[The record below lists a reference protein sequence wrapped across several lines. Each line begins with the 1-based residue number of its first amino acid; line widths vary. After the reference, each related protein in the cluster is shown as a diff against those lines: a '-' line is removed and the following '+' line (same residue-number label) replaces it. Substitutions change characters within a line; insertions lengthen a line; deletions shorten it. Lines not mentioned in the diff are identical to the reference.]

1 MAMNSG
7 DGSGA
12 VTLGQR
18 RTAVTDDRDSFG
30 SRLRSLAKTARRKPI
45 GAAAAVVIV
54 GLVIVAIIGPWI
66 APYDPKVGAK
76 ALVLVGPSWA
86 HPMGADQSGRDI
98 FSRIIFGARVSLE
111 VSLGAVLVGSLTGVL
126 IGTISAYFEGPLDS
140 VVQRIADAMQSIP
153 LIVIAIML
161 IAITQPSLEN
171 LIIALSF
178 GIAPRASRVARGSVL
193 SVKNE
198 QYVAAA
204 IAIGAT
210 NTRIIRRYIF
220 PNIFAP
226 IIVLFS
232 VTMGG
237 AITAEAS
244 LSFLGLGPPT
254 LISWGGMLSAE
265 GRQYMQVAPWM
276 AIFPG
281 LAIMITVLAFN
292 MLGDALRDV
301 LDPRLRGSR

>member
-1 MAMNSG
+1 MAMNNG
-7 DGSGA
+7 GGSGA

-18 RTAVTDDRDSFG
+18 RAAPMESGRFATAI
-30 SRLRSLAKTARRKPI
+30 RSLVKTGRKKPV
-45 GAAAAVVIV
+45 GAAAAIVIAF
-54 GLVIVAIIGPWI
+54 LVLMALIGPWI
-66 APYDPKVGAK
+66 APFDPKVGAK
-76 ALVLVGPSWA
+76 GLVLVGPSWA

-98 FSRIIFGARVSLE
+98 LSRIIYGARVSLE
-111 VSLGAVLVGSLTGVL
+111 VSLGAVCVGSMAGVL
-126 IGTISAYFEGPLDS
+126 IGTISAYFEGWFDAIIER
-140 VVQRIADAMQSIP
+140 VADAMQAIP

-161 IAITQPSLEN
+161 IAITQPTLEN

-178 GIAPRASRVARGSVL
+178 GIAPRASRVARGAVL
-193 SVKNE
+193 AVKNE
-198 QYVAAA
+198 QYVSAAV
-204 IAIGAT
+204 AIGAT
-210 NTRIIRRYIF
+210 HTRIIRSYIF

-281 LAIMITVLAFN
+281 LTIMITVLSFN